1 MSLRMMGFKIG
12 MTHIWKDMKMIPV
25 TVLHVPD
32 AMIVERKT
40 EEKHGYNSVKVG
52 IMPVEE
58 NRLTKPVA
66 GQFKKLGQCYKHM
79 YEIMDFSPS
88 ETDSINIGMFSDGD
102 KILVTGTSKG
112 HGFSGVMR
120 RYNFSGQPAS
130 HGHMSHRRT
139 GSIGCRLTPGR
150 VFKGKKMPG
159 QLGNVKVTE
168 LGKEIVQVIPDK
180 NLVLIKGGVPGGKN
194 AMVFIRKTERGKCK
208 K

>member
-32 AMIVERKT
+32 AIIVERKT
-40 EEKHGYNSVKVG
+40 IEKHGYNSLKVG
-52 IMPVEE
+52 VMPVAEKK
-58 NRLTKPVA
+58 LTKPVI
-66 GQFKKLGQCYKHM
+66 GQFKKLDQCYKHM
-79 YEIMDFSPS
+79 YEIKGYDNAES
-88 ETDSINIGMFSDGD
+88 ETLNVGLFSEGD

-120 RYNFSGQPAS
+120 RYNFSGQPNS
-130 HGHMSHRRT
+130 HGSMSHRRT

-159 QLGNVKVTE
+159 HLGNEVVTE
-168 LGKEIVQVIPDK
+168 LGKSIVQVIPEK
-180 NLVLIKGGVPGGKN
+180 NLVLIKGGVPGGKH
-194 AMVFIRKTERGKCK
+194 AMVFIRKSERGK
-208 K
+208 